1 MMRNL
6 FTALLLT
13 IIFFSCQTTKD
24 KFSIKGTIA
33 GVETGKV
40 YLQKV
45 VDGRPQSIDTTD
57 VVNGEFTF
65 TGKMELPDLRVLRLN
80 EQDYIAQ
87 LFLDN
92 SKVTIAAK
100 KDSIQAAKITG
111 SPSQDLF
118 QTYMTEVETMNKQM
132 SGLQERYQQA
142 MASNN
147 VDEVKK
153 IQIDYQAL
161 MDNMKVFTK
170 NFVKEHNTSVVAAY
184 ITLAQLASQIE
195 SAELDTIIAG
205 FPQEIGQSEYVVK
218 LKEIADGMRKTAIG
232 TVAPDFTMNDPQGK
246 SIQLSSLRGK
256 VVMIDFWASWCTPCR
271 QENPNV
277 VKVYQQY
284 HDKGFEIL
292 GVSLDRTKED
302 WEKAIKDDQLN
313 WLHVSDLQYWQNNAA
328 RLYMVNSIPQT
339 YLLDKEGKIIAKGLR
354 SQELAAKLSE
364 LFPN

>member
-1 MMRNL
+1 MRNL
-6 FTALLLT
+6 FTALFVT

-45 VDGRPQSIDTTD
+45 VDGSPQNIDTVD
-57 VVNGEFTF
+57 VVDGKFTF
-65 TGKMELPDLRVLRLN
+65 TGKMETPDIRVIRLN
-80 EQDYIAQ
+80 DHDYIAQ

-92 SKVTIAAK
+92 SKVNITAK
-100 KDSIQAAKITG
+100 KDSVQAAKIVG
-111 SPSQDLF
+111 CPSQDLF
-118 QTYMTEVETMNKQM
+118 QTYITEVESLNKQM
-132 SGLQERYQQA
+132 AALQNRYQQA
-142 MASNN
+142 MATNN
-147 VDEVKK
+147 EDEVKK
-153 IQIDYQAL
+153 IQIDHQAL

-170 NFVKEHNTSVVAAY
+170 NFVKEHNSSAVAAY
-184 ITLAQLASQIE
+184 ITLMQLSNQIE

-205 FPQEIGQSEYVVK
+205 FPQEINKSEYVIK
-218 LKEIADGMRKTAIG
+218 LKEIAEALRKTAVG
-232 TVAPDFTMNDPQGK
+232 VVAPDFTMNDPQGK
-246 SIQLSSLRGK
+246 PIQLSSLRGK
-256 VVMIDFWASWCTPCR
+256 VVLIDFWASWCGPCR

-277 VKVYQQY
+277 VKMYQQY

-292 GVSLDRTKED
+292 GVSLDRTKEE
-302 WEKAIKDDQLN
+302 WEKAIKDDQLS
-313 WLHVSDLQYWQNNAA
+313 WLHVSDLQYWQNKAALLYAVNA
-328 RLYMVNSIPQT
+328 IPQT